1 MFLIVLFLLACA
13 PTSPENGF
21 NTATSRLLP
30 EPDLLDRLHY
40 QKQLWD
46 SGLYFNSFCYY
57 QNKGES
63 VLTKQLNEDSL
74 IFKYELLQDS
84 SGTIYKIIEIENIPD
99 LLSPY
104 TLTHYFDN
112 EGKTFAVEFSESNE
126 GGLFEEI
133 VYFNNEF
140 QLLEINQI
148 IFQAWDGETKKSKLK
163 LDTPLNF
170 LTAPNLN
177 SFLTKRKISLPSR
190 H

>member
-1 MFLIVLFLLACA
+1 M
-13 PTSPENGF
+13 
-21 NTATSRLLP
+21 
-30 EPDLLDRLHY
+30 
-40 QKQLWD
+40 
-46 SGLYFNSFCYY
+46 
-57 QNKGES
+57 
-63 VLTKQLNEDSL
+63 
-74 IFKYELLQDS
+74 
-84 SGTIYKIIEIENIPD
+84 
-99 LLSPY
+99 
-104 TLTHYFDN
+104 THYFDN

-163 LDTPLNF
+163 LDTPLHF

>member
-1 MFLIVLFLLACA
+1 MLFFIVFLFLACSST
-13 PTSPENGF
+13 PSKNGF
-21 NTATSRLLP
+21 NKATSRLLP

-99 LLSPY
+99 LLSP
-104 TLTHYFDN
+104 
-112 EGKTFAVEFSESNE
+112 
-126 GGLFEEI
+126 
-133 VYFNNEF
+133 
-140 QLLEINQI
+140 
-148 IFQAWDGETKKSKLK
+148 
-163 LDTPLNF
+163 
-170 LTAPNLN
+170 
-177 SFLTKRKISLPSR
+177 
-190 H
+190 